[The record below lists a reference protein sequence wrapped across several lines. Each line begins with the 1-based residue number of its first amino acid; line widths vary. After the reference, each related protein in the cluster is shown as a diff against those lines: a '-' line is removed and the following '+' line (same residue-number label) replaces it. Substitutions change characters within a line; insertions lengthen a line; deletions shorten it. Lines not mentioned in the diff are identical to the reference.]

1 MLNQNK
7 RTMFNYPKEQSFEQG
22 LKDSINK
29 LTNQLP
35 RVSEEAKKSKDDY
48 HLRQLHARIQ
58 VFKRALQLLNDIPE
72 RTS

>member
-22 LKDSINK
+22 LKDAINK
-29 LTNQLP
+29 LTNQLQD
-35 RVSEEAKKSKDDY
+35 VQKDPY
-48 HLRQLHARIQ
+48 QFRQVHTRIQ

>member
-22 LKDSINK
+22 LKDAINK
-29 LTNQLP
+29 LTNQLQD
-35 RVSEEAKKSKDDY
+35 VQKDPY
-48 HLRQLHARIQ
+48 QFRQVHTRIQ
-58 VFKRALQLLNDIPE
+58 VFKRALQLLNGIPE

>member
-22 LKDSINK
+22 LKDAINK
-29 LTNQLP
+29 LTNQLED
-35 RVSEEAKKSKDDY
+35 VQKDPY
-48 HLRQLHARIQ
+48 KFRQVHTRIQ